1 MKLADYMDQEL
12 IYTNFNADDKPGLLG
27 AIADLISERFPEVNR
42 EELYEK
48 LNQREA
54 AGSTGIGR
62 GVAIPHATV
71 DGLSK
76 TVCMLICNP
85 SGIPFDSIDQLPV
98 RLIFLL
104 LSPPGEIGLHI
115 KLLARI
121 ARLVKREEFLNAVA
135 ASCSPEELYKLI
147 AQEDNRHVE

>member
-1 MKLADYMDQEL
+1 MKLIDYMDQGL
-12 IYTNFNADDKPGLLG
+12 IYADFNAKDKPSLL
-27 AIADLISERFPEVNR
+27 AALADLVSERFPKVSR
-42 EELYEK
+42 DELYQK

-62 GVAIPHATV
+62 GVAIPHATIE
-71 DGLSK
+71 GLPK
-76 TVCMLICNP
+76 TVCMLICVQK
-85 SGIPFDSIDQLPV
+85 GIPFDAIDQQPV

-104 LSPPGEIGLHI
+104 VSPPGETGLHI

-121 ARLVKREEFLNAVA
+121 ARLVKREDFLNTVA
-135 ASCSPEELYKLI
+135 ESCSPEALYKLI